1 VLEVKVTASLRKQH
15 DWGDKSQE
23 EIGQNMFDQNL
34 VMKLAENHT
43 KHAKGEIPI
52 EQRHSC

>member
-1 VLEVKVTASLRKQH
+1 LRKQH
-15 DWGDKSQE
+15 DWEDKSQE
-23 EIGQNMFDQNL
+23 EIGQNVLDQNL
-34 VMKLAENHT
+34 GMKLAENHT